1 MKLKWFY
8 ILCAFTGFIVPLLPD
23 CIQVLSGRKLPIL
36 VMLVAGALTGLVT
49 GSRPS
54 GKLSPPIA
62 AALAG
67 AIIGICISY
76 SAVLFLGGSTDV
88 SRPEVPTVVLFVPN
102 LIMGILGGL
111 YGLMGLAFAALV
123 RWSLGRI
130 RRPK

>member
-8 ILCAFTGFIVPLLPD
+8 ILCAFTGFIGPLLPE
-23 CIQVLSGRKLPIL
+23 CILFWGYPIL
-36 VMLVAGALTGLVT
+36 LMSVAGALTRLVT

-67 AIIGICISY
+67 AIIGICFSH
-76 SAVLFLGGSTDV
+76 SAVLNAFLGGSTDV

-123 RWSLGRI
+123 RWSLSRI